1 MKDNRLEQRI
11 QHSLN
16 AELSGLNTTSW
27 QRNQFFENAT
37 GGTKV
42 KRKLT
47 YSLVL
52 AIVLLLIAA
61 TALAV
66 TISYINGQKHIEKA
80 MDISVEFDKYSEWD
94 LDAKIRLIESMREDG
109 IEVSESNWEALHG
122 TDLSED
128 EKNVLADEILTE
140 QYGEGEYLWFYT
152 IATVDWGEPQTWNL
166 EQRYWFFKTMREK
179 GLYGDYSW
187 IDLLPE
193 DGDLTQEQAEN
204 IAKKAVEEAFDL
216 SEEEMTHLHG
226 DVAFFIT
233 DECSTPRWQVCLY
246 KDQNVWSTE
255 YTVLLT
261 REGEV
266 TEDPE
271 GLGVWTPVHE
281 RQRREERQKADE
293 YSATEW
299 EKTAQI
305 RLNEHDAVY
314 YNPAGGT
321 YYHFLPD
328 CPLVQKEN
336 LPLTV
341 IEPTD
346 TYFEALSPCPACVQ
360 HDILWSMQDKIK
372 YSYFQYEFPR
382 QDCINEK
389 QALEIA
395 RTAMADK
402 NIDVSEL
409 YPVVWYQHEDKWNN
423 VTEYVVYFASVSL
436 NNQGEAEIIFAYTVE
451 IDPKTGIIISVGET
465 QSNG

>member
-66 TISYINGQKHIEKA
+66 TISYINGQKHIEQA

-109 IEVSESNWEALHG
+109 IEVSESNWDALHG
-122 TDLSED
+122 AALSEE

-140 QYGEGEYLWFYT
+140 QYGESEYLWFYT
-152 IATVDWGEPQTWNL
+152 IAAVDWGEPQTWNL

-204 IAKKAVEEAFDL
+204 IAKKAVEEAYDL
-216 SEEEMTHLHG
+216 SEEEMAHLHG

-233 DECSTPRWQVCLY
+233 DECNVPRWQVCLY

-271 GLGVWTPVHE
+271 GLGIWTPVHE
-281 RQRREERQKADE
+281 RQRREK
-293 YSATEW
+293 
-299 EKTAQI
+299 
-305 RLNEHDAVY
+305 
-314 YNPAGGT
+314 
-321 YYHFLPD
+321 
-328 CPLVQKEN
+328 
-336 LPLTV
+336 
-341 IEPTD
+341 
-346 TYFEALSPCPACVQ
+346 
-360 HDILWSMQDKIK
+360 
-372 YSYFQYEFPR
+372 
-382 QDCINEK
+382 
-389 QALEIA
+389 
-395 RTAMADK
+395 
-402 NIDVSEL
+402 
-409 YPVVWYQHEDKWNN
+409 
-423 VTEYVVYFASVSL
+423 
-436 NNQGEAEIIFAYTVE
+436 
-451 IDPKTGIIISVGET
+451 
-465 QSNG
+465 

>member
-94 LDAKIRLIESMREDG
+94 LDEKIRLIESMREDG

-140 QYGEGEYLWFYT
+140 QYGESEYLWFYT
-152 IATVDWGEPQTWNL
+152 IAAVDWGEPQTWNL

-204 IAKKAVEEAFDL
+204 IAKKAVEEAYDL
-216 SEEEMTHLHG
+216 SEEEMAHLHG

-233 DECSTPRWQVCLY
+233 DECNVPRWQVCLY

-314 YNPAGGT
+314 YNPIGGT

-328 CPLVQKEN
+328 CPAAERYGAADGGSHVRPELLERLV
-336 LPLTV
+336 
-341 IEPTD
+341 
-346 TYFEALSPCPACVQ
+346 
-360 HDILWSMQDKIK
+360 
-372 YSYFQYEFPR
+372 
-382 QDCINEK
+382 
-389 QALEIA
+389 A
-395 RTAMADK
+395 RT
-402 NIDVSEL
+402 DVYRRPE
-409 YPVVWYQHEDKWNN
+409 PVSAAVLPVFHHVQRERG
-423 VTEYVVYFASVSL
+423 FQRA
-436 NNQGEAEIIFAYTVE
+436 GAFRR
-451 IDPKTGIIISVGET
+451 GG
-465 QSNG
+465 